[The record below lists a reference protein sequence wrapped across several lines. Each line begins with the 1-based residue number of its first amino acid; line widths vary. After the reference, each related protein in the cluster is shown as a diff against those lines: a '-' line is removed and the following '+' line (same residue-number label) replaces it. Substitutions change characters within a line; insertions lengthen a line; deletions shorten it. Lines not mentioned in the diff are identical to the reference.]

1 MQLCRRLHLNTE
13 HSVLKTDLVK
23 FQGEKIKT
31 QLVCCLLETFILN
44 ADIWVESKWVEKDK
58 IRQKII
64 IRKLH

>member
-1 MQLCRRLHLNTE
+1 M
-13 HSVLKTDLVK
+13 LKTDLVK

-44 ADIWVESKWVEKDK
+44 ADIRVESKWVEKDK